1 MADGYIGS
9 WQAKFPVY
17 NYWRP
22 VTAIQLAGTDG
33 NPATEP
39 DPTWTPLVTTPPIP
53 DYDSGHAVE
62 GGSAAQAL
70 KRFFGTDH
78 ISFTACSRTLPVA
91 AQTCT
96 GSSPVY
102 RSFSSFTQAA
112 NENGVSRILVGFHFR
127 KAVTAGIEH
136 GRRIAD
142 RAANR
147 FLQPVH

>member
-1 MADGYIGS
+1 M
-9 WQAKFPVY
+9 
-17 NYWRP
+17 
-22 VTAIQLAGTDG
+22 
-33 NPATEP
+33 
-39 DPTWTPLVTTPPIP
+39 TTPPIP

-78 ISFTACSRTLPVA
+78 ISFKACSRTLPVA

-136 GRRIAD
+136 GRKIAD
-142 RAANR
+142 RAVNR
-147 FLQPVH
+147 FLQPVQ